1 MNSTSKVKTI
11 VLTGLLLALEVI
23 FQTLGNYVQFG
34 PANINLTLVTIV
46 LAAVLCGPWSAIVL
60 GFFNGVMAIFS
71 PSTQAIF
78 MPINPWAT
86 VLVCLLKTALAG
98 LGASYIYKALV
109 KKNRILALVLASIAV
124 PVINT
129 GLFTIGALLF
139 FQPWLD
145 AGSSGYGGNWF
156 LFLLLVVIGWNFL
169 LELATTVVVAP
180 LAGEIVLR
188 RNDSLEKERA

>member
-23 FQTLGNYVQFG
+23 FQTLGNYVQLG

-46 LAAVLCGPWSAIVL
+46 LAAVLCGPWSAMVL

-98 LGASYIYKALV
+98 LGASYIYKALA
-109 KKNRILALVLASIAV
+109 KNNRIVALVLASVAV

-129 GLFTIGALLF
+129 GLFTVGALLF
-139 FQPWLD
+139 FQPWLEV
-145 AGSSGYGGNWF
+145 GSSGYGGNWF
-156 LFLLLVVIGWNFL
+156 LFLLLAVIGWNFL